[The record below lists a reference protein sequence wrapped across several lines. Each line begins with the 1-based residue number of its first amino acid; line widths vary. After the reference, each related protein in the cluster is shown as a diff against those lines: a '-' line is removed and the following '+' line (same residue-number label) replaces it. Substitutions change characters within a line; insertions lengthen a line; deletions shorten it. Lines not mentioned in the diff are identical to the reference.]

1 MLKVDKLLSAARK
14 VAKPIQ
20 KATTHIKDAVAPSA
34 AAASEA
40 QSIGGRPK
48 HLQKRPKP
56 TSTGVVYRNLDRH
69 SKFQQK
75 FKEIGES
82 SIVAQ
87 GFTKLDP
94 NPLEQQVLLDPQ
106 RENIEIPRLAHGL
119 ERVIKNS
126 GLHPVRH
133 NKKLNFSPFLH
144 KIHPPE
150 TINFNAVPQFIT
162 SSRDEVCYCTKN
174 LII

>member
-20 KATTHIKDAVAPSA
+20 KVTSQAKDTIAPSA
-34 AAASEA
+34 KVIEL
-40 QSIGGRPK
+40 QIGGRPK

-56 TSTGVVYRNLDRH
+56 ISTGVVYRNVDRH

-87 GFTKLDP
+87 GFTKLDLT
-94 NPLEQQVLLDPQ
+94 PLEQQVLLDPVK
-106 RENIEIPRLAHGL
+106 ENIEIPRLAHGL

-144 KIHPPE
+144 KIHSPE

-162 SSRDEVCYCTKN
+162 SSKDEV
-174 LII
+174 

>member
-20 KATTHIKDAVAPSA
+20 NVAAQAKDSAAPSA
-34 AAASEA
+34 TVSEV
-40 QSIGGRPK
+40 QIGGRPK
-48 HLQKRPKP
+48 HLLKRPKP
-56 TSTGVVYRNLDRH
+56 ISTGVVYRNLDRH

-75 FKEIGES
+75 FKETKES

-94 NPLEQQVLLDPQ
+94 NPLEQKVLLDPHK
-106 RENIEIPRLAHGL
+106 ENIEIPRLSHGL
-119 ERVIKNS
+119 ERVIKNA

-162 SSRDEVCYCTKN
+162 SSRDQVCCCAK
-174 LII
+174 I